1 MFWKQGRNEVG
12 ALFYFAFSLQSEK
25 IKAVNPQ
32 DKGITAAKSAGLKG
46 EKWIENIFYLLKGCC
61 KE

>member
-1 MFWKQGRNEVG
+1 MFWKQDRNEVG
-12 ALFYFAFSLQSEK
+12 ALFFAFSLQSED
-25 IKAVNPQ
+25 IKVVNPS

-46 EKWIENIFYLLKGCC
+46 EKEMKTFFIFLKGCC

>member
-1 MFWKQGRNEVG
+1 MFWKQDRNEVG
-12 ALFYFAFSLQSEK
+12 ALFYFAFSLQSED
-25 IKAVNPQ
+25 IKAVNPS

-46 EKWIENIFYLLKGCC
+46 GKEMKTFFIFMKGCC